1 MYFQPEIETM
11 PREELR
17 ELQLERMRESLRN
30 AYENVPLYRERFDAA
45 GVTPDDLESLED
57 IAKFPFVV
65 KQDMRDN
72 YPFGMFARE
81 NADVARIHASSGT
94 TGQATVV
101 GHTANDLANWG
112 DCFARGIAMVG
123 GDENSTIQVSY
134 GYGLFTGGLGAH
146 AGGEAMGCTVIPTS
160 SGNTKR
166 QVQMLKDC
174 KTDIL
179 ACTPSYALLIAD
191 TAIEMGYDPATEF
204 QISGGIFGAEPCSEN
219 MRQEIADKLGIQYC
233 DVYGLSE
240 IMGPGVAMEC
250 AERGGL
256 HIAEDQFYC
265 EIIDPE
271 TLEVLPD
278 GEVGELV
285 ITTLTRECSPMIRYR
300 TRDVT
305 TINAEPCACGR
316 THRKI
321 GRLLGRTDD
330 MLIIR
335 GVNVFPSQI
344 EQVITEFPEIATQY
358 QIILTMNG
366 PLDHVELQVETEPD
380 FPIDEVRRLDGP
392 AQPSGRGPQE
402 QPAGGRRHQVR
413 GAQDH
418 RALRG
423 QGQARHRPERGEPV
437 MISQLTVFL
446 ANEKGRLA
454 AACRTLAD
462 ADINMKALF
471 IADTADFGI
480 VRIFCDTP
488 ARAVEVLGQAGFRAS
503 LTPVIAV
510 SVEDAPGTLA
520 DLLGF
525 CQGASMN
532 IEYGYCFCTADGK
545 AVDVLKIEGDGAEA
559 VLAEAGFAVLAPEE
573 VYCVDPA

>member
-1 MYFQPEIETM
+1 MERYYQPEIECAS
-11 PREELR
+11 RE
-17 ELQLERMRESLRN
+17 QIKAWQDERLVKQVRHVWD
-30 AYENVPLYRERFDAA
+30 NVPYYRKKMEEK
-45 GVTPDDLESLED
+45 GLTPDDIRSSDDLHKLPFITKADLREAYPYGLV
-57 IAKFPFVV
+57 AKPLKECV
-65 KQDMRDN
+65 
-72 YPFGMFARE
+72 
-81 NADVARIHASSGT
+81 RIQSTSGT
-94 TGQATVV
+94 TGKRVV
-101 GHTANDLANWG
+101 AFYTQHDIDLWE
-112 DCFARGIAMVG
+112 DCCARAIMAAG
-123 GDENSTIQVSY
+123 GTDEDVCQVSY

-219 MRQEIADKLGIQYC
+219 MRQEIADKLGLQYC

-358 QIILTMNG
+358 QIILTTRG

-380 FPIDEVRRLDGP
+380 FPIDEVR
-392 AQPSGRGPQE
+392 
-402 QPAGGRRHQVR
+402 
-413 GAQDH
+413 
-418 RALRG
+418 ALEDLR
-423 QGQARHRPERGEPV
+423 
-437 MISQLTVFL
+437 S
-446 ANEKGRLA
+446 RLA
-454 AACRTLAD
+454 AALKSNLQVAV
-462 ADINMKALF
+462 DIKF
-471 IADTADFGI
+471 VEPKTIA
-480 VRIFCDTP
+480 RS
-488 ARAVEVLGQAGFRAS
+488 E
-503 LTPVIAV
+503 
-510 SVEDAPGTLA
+510 
-520 DLLGF
+520 
-525 CQGASMN
+525 
-532 IEYGYCFCTADGK
+532 GK
-545 AVDVLKIEGDGAEA
+545 AKRVIDLRGENQ
-559 VLAEAGFAVLAPEE
+559 
-573 VYCVDPA
+573 

>member
-1 MYFQPEIETM
+1 
-11 PREELR
+11 
-17 ELQLERMRESLRN
+17 
-30 AYENVPLYRERFDAA
+30 
-45 GVTPDDLESLED
+45 
-57 IAKFPFVV
+57 
-65 KQDMRDN
+65 MRDN

-233 DVYGLSE
+233 DAYGLSE

-380 FPIDEVRRLDGP
+380 FPIDEVRRLED
-392 AQPSGRGPQE
+392 
-402 QPAGGRRHQVR
+402 
-413 GAQDH
+413 
-418 RALRG
+418 LR
-423 QGQARHRPERGEPV
+423 
-437 MISQLTVFL
+437 
-446 ANEKGRLA
+446 NRLA
-454 AACRTLAD
+454 AALKSNLQVAV
-462 ADINMKALF
+462 DIKF
-471 IADTADFGI
+471 VEPKTIA
-480 VRIFCDTP
+480 RS
-488 ARAVEVLGQAGFRAS
+488 E
-503 LTPVIAV
+503 
-510 SVEDAPGTLA
+510 
-520 DLLGF
+520 
-525 CQGASMN
+525 
-532 IEYGYCFCTADGK
+532 GK
-545 AVDVLKIEGDGAEA
+545 AKRVIDLRGENQ
-559 VLAEAGFAVLAPEE
+559 
-573 VYCVDPA
+573 

>member
-45 GVTPDDLESLED
+45 GVTPDDLTSLED

-265 EIIDPE
+265 EIVDPE

-344 EQVITEFPEIATQY
+344 E
-358 QIILTMNG
+358 
-366 PLDHVELQVETEPD
+366 
-380 FPIDEVRRLDGP
+380 
-392 AQPSGRGPQE
+392 
-402 QPAGGRRHQVR
+402 
-413 GAQDH
+413 
-418 RALRG
+418 
-423 QGQARHRPERGEPV
+423 
-437 MISQLTVFL
+437 TVL
-446 ANEKGRLA
+446 
-454 AACRTLAD
+454 
-462 ADINMKALF
+462 INMGMPANYQLIVDRVNNSDTLDIEVEMTPEMFADSVGTLSQQEKALKG
-471 IADTADFGI
+471 ALKSM
-480 VRIFCDTP
+480 
-488 ARAVEVLGQAGFRAS
+488 LGAFEEQG
-503 LTPVIAV
+503 
-510 SVEDAPGTLA
+510 
-520 DLLGF
+520 LL
-525 CQGASMN
+525 
-532 IEYGYCFCTADGK
+532 
-545 AVDVLKIEGDGAEA
+545 
-559 VLAEAGFAVLAPEE
+559 
-573 VYCVDPA
+573 

>member
-1 MYFQPEIETM
+1 MFFQPEIETM

-45 GVTPDDLESLED
+45 GVTPDDLTSLED

-300 TRDVT
+300 TRDLT
-305 TINAEPCACGR
+305 RILPGKCPCGR
-316 THRKI
+316 THLRIDRIK
-321 GRLLGRTDD
+321 GRSDD
-330 MLIIR
+330 MFIIKGVNIFPMQVEKILVQFPELGSNYLITLETVNNQDEMIVEVELSDLSTDNYIELEKIRRDIIR
-335 GVNVFPSQI
+335 QLKD
-344 EQVITEFPEIATQY
+344 EILVTPKVK
-358 QIILTMNG
+358 LVKKG
-366 PLDHVELQVETEPD
+366 SL
-380 FPIDEVRRLDGP
+380 
-392 AQPSGRGPQE
+392 PQSE
-402 QPAGGRRHQVR
+402 
-413 GAQDH
+413 
-418 RALRG
+418 
-423 QGQARHRPERGEPV
+423 
-437 MISQLTVFL
+437 
-446 ANEKGRLA
+446 
-454 AACRTLAD
+454 
-462 ADINMKALF
+462 
-471 IADTADFGI
+471 
-480 VRIFCDTP
+480 
-488 ARAVEVLGQAGFRAS
+488 
-503 LTPVIAV
+503 
-510 SVEDAPGTLA
+510 
-520 DLLGF
+520 
-525 CQGASMN
+525 
-532 IEYGYCFCTADGK
+532 GK
-545 AVDVLKIEGDGAEA
+545 AVRVKDLRDNK
-559 VLAEAGFAVLAPEE
+559 
-573 VYCVDPA
+573 